1 MSTAAKEKPMRRHWR
16 KVLFG
21 VTLIVFLSPSECVD
35 FYCSRSDR
43 GDSAP
48 ICENDV

>member
-1 MSTAAKEKPMRRHWR
+1 MRRQLT
-16 KVLFG
+16 KLLFG
-21 VTLIVFLSPSECVD
+21 LTFLFFLSPSECVS

-48 ICENDV
+48 ICTGLMQT

>member
-1 MSTAAKEKPMRRHWR
+1 MRSQLR

-21 VTLIVFLSPSECVD
+21 SALIFFLSPSECVE

-48 ICENDV
+48 ICTGFID